1 MSVDLTPFTPTGPA
15 NSSIDETTGDRWY
28 HFEQY
33 GRLLSVTTAFR
44 SIAKS
49 GLVIWSAQL
58 AAAAAFTELP
68 TVISASRTKPCDKT
82 TSQCRKTHDW
92 NTTCERCPCGTCRL
106 CVQKWLADRHMAESS
121 RRADEGTRVHDVIEW
136 WSFHGEY
143 RGYDPDIAPYVEAF
157 KAFVAE
163 YGLAPDSFLMA
174 EATVV
179 NPADRYAGTTD
190 GMLRFHAER
199 TEAAAKLVARV
210 LRARGD
216 YGHLKT
222 GKALVR
228 AVIRDKRFVDL
239 LVDWKTRERPLK
251 DGESPKFYPEN
262 AMQLAGYR
270 MAPIVR
276 IKNTDRFVNMPDT
289 DGALVVQL
297 RPDGA
302 TPRLVVADDT
312 TYGAFLAALKL
323 YLWLSEAGSKAI
335 GAYTFPL
342 DLKSDA
348 PVEPAIPEPERCPN
362 CRSTL
367 EDCNAGGCGQRREPG
382 WRTTSKRN
390 PFDLIAAATG
400 PVDDSSIPF

>member
-28 HFEQY
+28 HFEKY

-68 TVISASRTKPCDKT
+68 TVLTASRTKPCGKT
-82 TSQCRKTHDW
+82 TSMCRKTHDW
-92 NTTCERCPCGTCRL
+92 QTTCERCPCGTCRP

-143 RGYDPDIAPYVEAF
+143 RGYDPDVAPYVNAF
-157 KAFVAE
+157 KAFVDE
-163 YGLAPDSFLMA
+163 YGLTPDSFLMA

-179 NPADRYAGTTD
+179 NPADQYAGTTD
-190 GMLRFHAER
+190 GMIRFHAER

-210 LRARGD
+210 FRARGE

-228 AVIRDKRFVDL
+228 AVIRDKRYVDL
-239 LVDWKTRERPLK
+239 LVDWKTREK
-251 DGESPKFYPEN
+251 EGAKFYPEN
-262 AMQLAGYR
+262 ALQLAGYR

-276 IKNTDRFVNMPDT
+276 IKNTETYVDMPDT

-312 TYGAFLAALKL
+312 TYGAFLAALRL

-342 DLKSDA
+342 DLKSD
-348 PVEPAIPEPERCPN
+348 EPAPA
-362 CRSTL
+362 ST
-367 EDCNAGGCGQRREPG
+367 PTPV
-382 WRTTSKRN
+382 RTERN

-400 PVDDSSIPF
+400 PVDDSAIPF